1 MMEHEA
7 GQGVAGTHAR
17 IGPRPASF
25 CREDVAIAAGV
36 MHADLF
42 PAAFLVLGVIA
53 LAALLLWLRTRPLMA
68 GPRSNH
74 LGDDAVKAT
83 A

>member
-1 MMEHEA
+1 M
-7 GQGVAGTHAR
+7 R
-17 IGPRPASF
+17 
-25 CREDVAIAAGV
+25 
-36 MHADLF
+36 ADLF